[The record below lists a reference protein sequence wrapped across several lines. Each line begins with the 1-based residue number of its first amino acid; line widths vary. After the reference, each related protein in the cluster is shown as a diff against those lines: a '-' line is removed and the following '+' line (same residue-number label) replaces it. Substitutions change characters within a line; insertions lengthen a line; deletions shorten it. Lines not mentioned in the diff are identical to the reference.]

1 MDTDNQTPEEQA
13 SGDTY
18 ITYQV
23 DLENVES
30 LLQENQETL
39 ELISQKLDAIHQDQI
54 NGVGVVG
61 ALFGFLIGFF
71 VFKEL
76 LKVWLE

>member
-1 MDTDNQTPEEQA
+1 MDTENQTPQEQT
-13 SGDTY
+13 SGDAY

-30 LLQENQETL
+30 LLQQNQETL
-39 ELISQKLDAIHQDQI
+39 ELIRQNTDQIHQDQI
-54 NGVGVVG
+54 NTIG
-61 ALFGFLIGFF
+61 ALGALIGFLIGFEII
-71 VFKEL
+71 KEL

>member
-1 MDTDNQTPEEQA
+1 MDTENQTPEEQTT
-13 SGDTY
+13 GDTY

-23 DLENVES
+23 NLDNVES

-39 ELISQKLDAIHQDQI
+39 ETISQNIDLIRQDQI
-54 NGVGVVG
+54 SGVG
-61 ALFGFLIGFF
+61 ALSALIGFLIGFL

>member
-1 MDTDNQTPEEQA
+1 MDTENQNPDEQT
-13 SGDTY
+13 GVDTY

-39 ELISQKLDAIHQDQI
+39 ETIVQKLDAMHQDQI
-54 NGVGVVG
+54 NSIGVLG